1 MDDNLIDRLSIVS
14 HGIPDFIS
22 HNKMTSLLFVNYL
35 VIYDRPGI
43 IRGVVVG
50 DFLKA
55 DDGKL

>member
-1 MDDNLIDRLSIVS
+1 MTISLIDNFVL
-14 HGIPDFIS
+14 HGIPDYMMI
-22 HNKMTSLLFVNYL
+22 LLLVKYL